1 MGEDVVPHQLAAKS
15 QRLAAHPEHSAWVAA
30 SAGSG
35 KTKVL
40 TDRVLNLL
48 LESCPPERILC
59 LTFTK
64 AAAAEMANRVRLR
77 LGEWSVLTEDELKKS
92 LENLQ
97 GFSPSL
103 EKVAYAR
110 RLFSLTLD
118 APGGLKIQTIH
129 SFCQSLL
136 KRFPLEAGLSPFFE
150 VVDDTERNLLIKKAS
165 LDVME
170 DPTLQDALHTLI
182 LRFSESTF
190 DELNKFI
197 LQERLSFEN
206 STPQHI
212 EKLLKIKN
220 ISHEDLLDS
229 LLKGIPTQTLRKES
243 VFLKE
248 GSSTDQE
255 RERALVQFLC
265 LSETE
270 KKHHYE
276 AYLKIFLTQQGE
288 KRARLLTQSIAL
300 KAPFLKELLEQE
312 ALRLEA
318 WLEKYHTLEIS
329 NISKAFLSYS
339 TAFLKIYEKLKKN
352 KSLLDYD
359 DLILKTVSLLKNPG
373 CHWVLYKLDG
383 GLDHILVD
391 EAQDTNP
398 SQWEVIRAIA
408 EEFYVNAAT
417 ETSNRT
423 LFIVGDGKQSIYSF
437 QGADP
442 IVFTQMQKD
451 LRTFALNSGKTWQDI
466 DLNVS
471 FRSTPEI
478 LSVVDAVFS
487 PYPLSPNPLEHLPFR
502 KDAPGHVE
510 LWPLLKSEEDDTL
523 SPWQA
528 PLIQHRPASPQKR
541 LAQLLAQ
548 TIQDW
553 LSGKHPH
560 SKSIRPGDILI
571 LVRRRTNFVDTL
583 IKSLK
588 EQNIPVSG
596 IDRLWLL
603 EGIAV
608 QDLLKIAEFLLLPE
622 DDLTLATVLKG
633 PLFGLSEE
641 DLFTLAYDRG
651 ETSLW
656 ERLHQ
661 NKKYEAIVSLLSELL
676 ARTDFFTPFALFNT
690 ILGPLEGRK
699 KWQERL
705 GSEALDSL
713 DEFLNL
719 CLRFQEEKTPSLQG
733 FLHWI
738 SQEIIEL
745 KRDLDQSNQVRIM
758 TVHGSKG
765 LQAPIVI
772 LPDTTQAPL
781 NLPSFTFFKNALIW
795 LPPADQDISLSKA
808 LKQKLREIQ
817 QEEYHRLLYVA
828 LTRAEDALY
837 ICGWESNHQATWYE
851 LVKEGL
857 QKIGETC
864 EFDFSPFQQSKE
876 KGWRLSSKRE
886 KQVHSS
892 TPSKPVSFLLP
903 HWLTSPPAL
912 ESLPKLLRPS
922 EGREEEKAV
931 SSPFGAF
938 GTQRGILIHK
948 LLDILPPIEESL
960 REAAAHRFL
969 EKESAPEDFVEEMIK
984 NVQNVFKAY
993 PDLFGP
999 LSQGEVPV
1007 IGKLGDSFLSGQIDR
1022 LIMNEDHI
1030 FIIDYK
1036 SHGTVPYKVDD
1047 TPSLYLKQMA
1057 IYQAA
1062 LSQIYPS
1069 KIILCGLLWT
1079 QLPRLDL
1086 LPDALL
1092 KKFTALI
1099 DDNEGWL
1106 YTRKNQA

>member
-1 MGEDVVPHQLAAKS
+1 MPHQRAAKS
-15 QRLAAHPEHSAWVAA
+15 QRLAAHPQNSAWVAA

-48 LESCPPERILC
+48 LEGCPPERILC

-77 LGEWSVLTEDELKKS
+77 LGEWSILPENELKIS

-97 GFSPSL
+97 GLSPSL
-103 EKVAYAR
+103 EKVTYAR
-110 RLFSLTLD
+110 KLFSLTLD

-150 VVDDTERNLLIKKAS
+150 VADDTERKLLIKRAS
-165 LDVME
+165 LDVMQ
-170 DPTLQDALHTLI
+170 DPMLQDTLHALI
-182 LRFSESTF
+182 LRFSESMF
-190 DELNKFI
+190 DELNTFI
-197 LQERLSFEN
+197 LQERLSFEE
-206 STPQHI
+206 STSHHI
-212 EKLLKIKN
+212 ENLLDTKN
-220 ISHEDLLDS
+220 ISHEDLLSS
-229 LLKGIPTQTLRKES
+229 LLEDIPDALLRKES

-255 RERALVQFLC
+255 RERALSQFLH
-265 LSETE
+265 LPDSE
-270 KKHHYE
+270 KKHHFE

-288 KRARLLTQSIAL
+288 KRARLITQSVAL
-300 KAPFLKELLEQE
+300 KAPALKELLEQE
-312 ALRLEA
+312 ALRLEV
-318 WLEKYHTLEIS
+318 WLEKYHTLEIA

-339 TAFLKIYEKLKKN
+339 TSFLKNYEKLKN
-352 KSLLDYD
+352 NQSLLDYD
-359 DLILKTVSLLKNPG
+359 DLIFKTVSLLKNPG

-398 SQWEVIRAIA
+398 SQWQVIRAIA
-408 EEFYVNAAT
+408 EEFYANAAT

-442 IVFTQMQKD
+442 TVFTQMQND

-487 PYPLSPNPLEHLPFR
+487 PHPLSPNPLEHLPFR

-510 LWPLLKSEEDDTL
+510 LWPLLKNEEEDSL

-528 PLIQHRPASPQKR
+528 PLTQHPPTSPQKR

-548 TIQDW
+548 TIQEW

-560 SKSIRPGDILI
+560 SRSIQPGDILI

-588 EQNIPVSG
+588 DQNIPVAG

-608 QDLLKIAEFLLLPE
+608 QDLLKISEFLLLPE
-622 DDLTLATVLKG
+622 DDLTLATILKG

-651 ETSLW
+651 EASLW
-656 ERLHQ
+656 ERLQQ
-661 NKKYEAIVSLLSELL
+661 NKRHETIVSLLSELL
-676 ARTDFFTPFALFNT
+676 ARADYFTPFALFNT

-699 KWQERL
+699 KWQARL
-705 GSEALDSL
+705 GPEVLDSL

-719 CLRFQEEKTPSLQG
+719 CLRYQKEKTPSLQG

-772 LPDTTQAPL
+772 LPDTTQTPL
-781 NLPSFTFFKNALIW
+781 DLPPFTFSKNALIW
-795 LPPADQDISLSKA
+795 LPPADQDIPLTKI
-808 LKQKLREIQ
+808 LKHKLQEIQ
-817 QEEYHRLLYVA
+817 REEYRRLLYVA

-837 ICGWESNHQATWYE
+837 ICGWESNHQETWYE

-857 QKIGETC
+857 QKIGEAFEC
-864 EFDFSPFQQSKE
+864 ESSLFQQSKE
-876 KGWRLSSKRE
+876 KGWRLSSQKE
-886 KQVHSS
+886 TQVLSL
-892 TPSKPVSFLLP
+892 TPSKPVSYLLP
-903 HWLTSPPAL
+903 NWLMSPPPL
-912 ESLPKLLRPS
+912 ESRPKLLRPS
-922 EGREEEKAV
+922 EGEEEEKSTP
-931 SSPFGAF
+931 SSFGAF
-938 GTQRGILIHK
+938 GTRRGILIHK
-948 LLDILPPIEESL
+948 LLEILPPIEEEL
-960 REAAAHRFL
+960 REPAAQRFL
-969 EKESAPEDFVEEMIK
+969 EKEAVPEDFIQEMIE
-984 NVQNVFKAY
+984 NVLNVFKSY

-999 LSQGEVPV
+999 LSQGEVQV
-1007 IGKLGDSFLSGQIDR
+1007 TGKLGDALLSGQIDR
-1022 LIMNEDHI
+1022 LIMDEDHI
-1030 FIIDYK
+1030 LIIDYK
-1036 SHGTVPYKVDD
+1036 THGNVPYKLDEIP
-1047 TPSLYLKQMA
+1047 TSYLKQMA
-1057 IYQAA
+1057 MYQAA

-1069 KIILCGLLWT
+1069 QTILCGLLWT
-1079 QLPRLDL
+1079 HFPRLDV
-1086 LPDALL
+1086 LPDSLL

-1099 DDNEGWL
+1099 DDSEGCL
-1106 YTRKNQA
+1106 YTRENQA